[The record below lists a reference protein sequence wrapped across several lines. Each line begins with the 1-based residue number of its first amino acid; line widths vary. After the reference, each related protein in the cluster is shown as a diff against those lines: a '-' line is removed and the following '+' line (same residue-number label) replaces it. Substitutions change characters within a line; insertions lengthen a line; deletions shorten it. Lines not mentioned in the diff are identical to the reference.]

1 VTTRLQARLENL
13 YGLERRKDKL
23 GLEGTRALLAALGD
37 PHRRFRSIHV
47 AGTNGK
53 GSVCA
58 IVERVLREA
67 GHRTGLYTSPHL
79 VDFRERIRVGG
90 RWVENEWLDATLD
103 RIERLPEGKDRTFFE
118 VATALGFLYFAERE
132 IDLAVVEVGLGGR
145 LDSTNVLTP
154 ELGIISAI
162 GLDHTEILGD
172 TIEVIAAEKAGIVKP
187 GVPVVCE
194 DSDPRALGAIV
205 AAARACGAPVVP
217 MRAAWRA
224 PVEVATNGAASAR
237 RSPLEMFAAGEARSA
252 AEGIAWTVSHDAWGR
267 LDLRCPLRGRHQV
280 KNLKLAL
287 TALGLWARNDP
298 AVDAGAV
305 QRGIAA
311 ARWPGRLEPCA
322 SEPRLWWDGAH
333 NVAGMSALVQ
343 AWTDDL
349 GLEAPG
355 AIVLALS
362 RDKDVPWML
371 DGIAHHFPHARVV
384 ATRTANARAL
394 DPEVIRA
401 AAIAQGLA
409 ADAVAELPRAVES
422 ALSSS
427 GSSPV
432 LLTGSLFAVGEAMQ
446 AFGGAPE
453 AQQ

>member
-1 VTTRLQARLENL
+1 MTHRLQARLETL

-23 GLEGTRALLAALGD
+23 GLDGTRAILAALGD

-58 IVERVLREA
+58 IIERVLREA

-90 RWVENEWLDATLD
+90 RWADDPWLEDALD
-103 RIERLPEGKDRTFFE
+103 RIERLPEAKDRTFFE
-118 VATALGFLYFAERE
+118 VATALGFLCFAEHDV
-132 IDLAVVEVGLGGR
+132 DLAVVEVGLGGR

-154 ELGIISAI
+154 ELSVITAI

-194 DSDPRALGAIV
+194 DSDPRALAAV
-205 AAARACGAPVVP
+205 ASAAKARGAPLVP
-217 MRAAWRA
+217 LRVAWNVPA
-224 PVEVATNGAASAR
+224 LVTPNGAATR
-237 RSPLEMFAAGEARSA
+237 RSPLEMFVASEATTDA
-252 AEGIAWTVSHDAWGR
+252 DGIDWRVTHPDWGR
-267 LDLRCPLRGRHQV
+267 LDLACPLRGRHQV

-287 TALGLWARNDP
+287 TALGLLARNDP
-298 AVDAGAV
+298 ALDARAV
-305 QRGIAA
+305 REGVARV
-311 ARWPGRLEPCA
+311 RWPGRLEPCPH
-322 SEPRLWWDGAH
+322 EPRLWWDGAH
-333 NVAGMSALVQ
+333 NVAGVSALVE
-343 AWTDDL
+343 AWARDL
-349 GLEAPG
+349 RIETPG
-355 AIVLALS
+355 AVVLALS

-371 DGIAHHFPHARVV
+371 DGIAHHFPRARVV
-384 ATRTANARAL
+384 ATRTTNARAL
-394 DPEVIRA
+394 DPEVIRRA
-401 AAIAQGLA
+401 AAADGLS
-409 ADAVAELPRAVES
+409 ADAIPELPRAVEH
-422 ALSSS
+422 ALAVA
-427 GSSPV
+427 GSDPV

-453 AQQ
+453 ALQ